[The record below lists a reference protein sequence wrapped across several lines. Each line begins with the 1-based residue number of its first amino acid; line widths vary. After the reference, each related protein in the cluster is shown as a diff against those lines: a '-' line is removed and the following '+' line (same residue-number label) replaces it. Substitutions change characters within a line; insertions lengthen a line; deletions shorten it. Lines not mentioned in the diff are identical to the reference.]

1 MRLSPVALV
10 LLALSGVTLF
20 GSDQAAQGDSPIY
33 STSWTSN
40 GGRRYSL
47 RILRSFL
54 EGSGW
59 HPSELEGVAL
69 ARILEIT
76 RQKVLAMKLA
86 DPVEVKLGGISL
98 QQINGEGIVFVKYR
112 FGKTES
118 VMIAVNAAFETAAP
132 EVK

>member
-10 LLALSGVTLF
+10 FLALSGLSLP
-20 GSDQAAQGDSPIY
+20 GSDQAGQGDSPIY
-33 STSWTSN
+33 SMSWTSN

-59 HPSELEGVAL
+59 HPSEIEGVAL
-69 ARILEIT
+69 VRILEIA
-76 RQKVLAMKLA
+76 REKVLAMKLA
-86 DPVEVKLGGISL
+86 EPVEVKPAGISL

-118 VMIAVNAAFETAAP
+118 VMIAVNAAFQAISP